1 MKDNS
6 NIFKKR
12 PPAPAQYYNNHYNYE
27 NEFLSKDKDTKKLFD
42 SKYKKYNCSKDYL
55 RTTINIFPKNEIQLN
70 QISIPIGLLFS
81 PSSFYTQDGD
91 IPLIYYGEKNDA
103 PRCKN
108 KNCTAFLNPFV
119 KIDNQSEIWEC
130 NLCKNINKIEGY
142 YYETDNNGIR
152 LDIDKK
158 IELNNG
164 SYEFILNKTYWKS
177 NREPNTPNYYFLIDI
192 SYKAIQSGFTQCV
205 LETIKDCI
213 NNNYFYNYEEFD
225 IKICIITYD
234 TSIHFYSIN
243 SNSNQ
248 ITMLCINDKDIFIPT
263 HPNSLLVDLK
273 YNKDKLIQVI
283 ESIQNNITNNLIN
296 EKPEIKDATKIFDS
310 IKSVN
315 LLGGV
320 QGGKIMLFSGSN
332 VNLLEMMNEPTEEEE
347 DKNINKNLLRGAK
360 TLSQLGIDLT
370 YSNYC
375 INIFQSCKEF
385 VKLLSLNQLN
395 DNSNGNI
402 YFYKNFNPNLHYKNL
417 YNQIK
422 RVLTNE
428 TQLEGT
434 LKLRM
439 SNGLYIKEY
448 LTSVLLYNR
457 KLFVFP
463 CHDSDQ
469 KYSVLLSMLTREEL
483 EEQEIVSNIEDF
495 IYLQSCLL
503 YSHGDGT
510 RRMRVHNL
518 CIPVSSNNNEI
529 FQSIDVEFLSA
540 FYAQRI
546 CHLAFRTRNL
556 TDTIIKLENNFYH
569 LIKEYFNNS
578 NSLKKE
584 ITSDIKLFI
593 LYFLGIMKL
602 NLFNKNTDKGYLN
615 DIDLS
620 NYYRLKILKIT
631 VEEIMS
637 FIYPKIYNLSEISQL
652 NNGEFPEIINDS
664 YQSITQGN
672 LFLFDNGFNLY
683 LYFRKSINNII
694 CHEFFGVNTYEEIN
708 YSEANETNVFD
719 NENNFG
725 EYKNKIINL
734 IDNIRGGKSLFQDLF
749 FIFEGVND
757 ENILKEILIEDNYNK
772 NYPFDYNKFYNKI
785 LSGN

>member
-1 MKDNS
+1 
-6 NIFKKR
+6 
-12 PPAPAQYYNNHYNYE
+12 
-27 NEFLSKDKDTKKLFD
+27 
-42 SKYKKYNCSKDYL
+42 
-55 RTTINIFPKNEIQLN
+55 
-70 QISIPIGLLFS
+70 
-81 PSSFYTQDGD
+81 
-91 IPLIYYGEKNDA
+91 
-103 PRCKN
+103 
-108 KNCTAFLNPFV
+108 
-119 KIDNQSEIWEC
+119 
-130 NLCKNINKIEGY
+130 
-142 YYETDNNGIR
+142 
-152 LDIDKK
+152 
-158 IELNNG
+158 
-164 SYEFILNKTYWKS
+164 
-177 NREPNTPNYYFLIDI
+177 
-192 SYKAIQSGFTQCV
+192 
-205 LETIKDCI
+205 
-213 NNNYFYNYEEFD
+213 
-225 IKICIITYD
+225 
-234 TSIHFYSIN
+234 
-243 SNSNQ
+243 
-248 ITMLCINDKDIFIPT
+248 
-263 HPNSLLVDLK
+263 
-273 YNKDKLIQVI
+273 
-283 ESIQNNITNNLIN
+283 
-296 EKPEIKDATKIFDS
+296 
-310 IKSVN
+310 
-315 LLGGV
+315 
-320 QGGKIMLFSGSN
+320 
-332 VNLLEMMNEPTEEEE
+332 MNEPTEEEE
-347 DKNINKNLLRGAK
+347 DKNINKNLLRGGKA
-360 TLSQLGIDLT
+360 LSQLGIDLT

-469 KYSVLLSMLTREEL
+469 KYSVLLSMLTKEVL
-483 EEQEIVSNIEDF
+483 EEQEITSNIEDF

-529 FQSIDVEFLSA
+529 FQSIDAEFLSA

-556 TDTIIKLENNFYH
+556 TDTVIKLENNFYH

-584 ITSDIKLFI
+584 ITSDIKLLI

-631 VEEIMS
+631 VEEIMP

-672 LFLFDNGFNLY
+672 FFLFDNGFNLY
-683 LYFRKSINNII
+683 LYFRKNINNTI
-694 CHEFFGVNTYEEIN
+694 CHELFGVNTYEEIN

-725 EYKNKIINL
+725 KYKNKIINL
-734 IDNIRGGKSLFQDLF
+734 LDNIRSGKSLYQDLF

>member
-6 NIFKKR
+6 KIFQKR
-12 PPAPAQYYNNHYNYE
+12 PPAPAQYYNNNYNYE
-27 NEFLSKDKDTKKLFD
+27 NEFLSKDKSIKELFD

-70 QISIPIGLLFS
+70 QLSIPIGLLFS
-81 PSSFYTQDGD
+81 PSSFYTQEGD
-91 IPLIYYGEKNDA
+91 IPIIYYGENNDA

-152 LDIDKK
+152 LDIYKK
-158 IELNNG
+158 TELNNG
-164 SYEFILNKTYWKS
+164 SYEFILNKTYWKG

-248 ITMLCINDKDIFIPT
+248 ITMLCVNDKDIFIPT

-273 YNKDKLIQVI
+273 DNKDKLIQVI
-283 ESIQNNITNNLIN
+283 ESIQNNIANNLIN

-315 LLGGV
+315 FLGGV

-347 DKNINKNLLRGAK
+347 DKNINKNLLRGGKA
-360 TLSQLGIDLT
+360 LSQLGIDLT

-483 EEQEIVSNIEDF
+483 EEQEITSNIEDF

-556 TDTIIKLENNFYH
+556 TDTVIKLENNFYH

-584 ITSDIKLFI
+584 ITSDIKLLI

-631 VEEIMS
+631 VEEIMP

-664 YQSITQGN
+664 YQSISQGN
-672 LFLFDNGFNLY
+672 FFLFDNGFNLY
-683 LYFRKSINNII
+683 LYFRKNINNTI
-694 CHEFFGVNTYEEIN
+694 CHELFGVNTYEEIN

-725 EYKNKIINL
+725 KYKNKIINL
-734 IDNIRGGKSLFQDLF
+734 LDNIRSGKSLYQDLF

-757 ENILKEILIEDNYNK
+757 ESILKEILIEDNYNK

>member
-6 NIFKKR
+6 NIFQKR
-12 PPAPAQYYNNHYNYE
+12 PPAPDQYYNNQYNYE
-27 NEFLSKDKDTKKLFD
+27 KEFLSKDKGTKELFD

-70 QISIPIGLLFS
+70 QISIPIGLLIS
-81 PSSFYTQDGD
+81 PSSFYTQDGE
-91 IPLIYYGEKNDA
+91 IPVIYYGENNDA

-108 KNCTAFLNPFV
+108 KDCTAFLNPFV
-119 KIDNQSEIWEC
+119 KVDNQSEIWEC
-130 NLCKNINKIEGY
+130 NLCKNKNKIEAY
-142 YYETDNNGIR
+142 YYETNNNGIS

-158 IELNNG
+158 TELNNG
-164 SYEFILNKTYWKS
+164 SYEFILNKTYWKK

-205 LETIKDCI
+205 LETVKDCI
-213 NNNYFYNYEEFD
+213 NSNYFYNYEEFD
-225 IKICIITYD
+225 IKVCIITYD

-243 SNSNQ
+243 NNTNQ
-248 ITMLCINDKDIFIPT
+248 TTMLCINDKDIFIPT
-263 HPNSLLVDLK
+263 HPNRLLVDLK
-273 YNKDKLIQVI
+273 NNKDKLIQVI
-283 ESIQNNITNNLIN
+283 KSIQNNIANNIIN
-296 EKPEIKDATKIFDS
+296 EKQEINDATKIFDS
-310 IKSVN
+310 IKSVS

-320 QGGKIMLFSGSN
+320 QGGKIMIFSGSN
-332 VNLLEMMNEPTEEEE
+332 VNLLEMMNEPNEEEE

-360 TLSQLGIDLT
+360 TLSELGIDLT
-370 YSNYC
+370 YNNYC
-375 INIFQSCKEF
+375 INIFQSSEEF

-434 LKLRM
+434 LKLRI
-439 SNGLYIKEY
+439 SNGFYIKEY

-469 KYSVLLSMLTREEL
+469 KYSVLLSMLTKEEL
-483 EEQEIVSNIEDF
+483 EEQEITSNIEDF

-529 FQSIDVEFLSA
+529 FQSIDVEFLSS

-556 TDTIIKLENNFYH
+556 TDTVIKLENNFYY
-569 LIKEYFNNS
+569 LIKQYFNNS
-578 NSLKKE
+578 NTLKKE
-584 ITSDIKLFI
+584 ISSDMKLLI

-631 VEEIMS
+631 VEEIMP
-637 FIYPKIYNLSEISQL
+637 FIYPKIYNLSEISQI

-672 LFLFDNGFNLY
+672 FFLFDNGFNLY
-683 LYFRKSINNII
+683 LYFRKNINNTIY
-694 CHEFFGVNTYEEIN
+694 HELFGVNTYEEIN

-734 IDNIRGGKSLFQDLF
+734 IDNIRSGKSLYQDLF